1 MKKIIAQFVISIT
14 IALVAG
20 GNFVLAQGIKNSGSE
35 LDKVAVKSGTK
46 DNADL
51 GSISG
56 TVINAALQLVGLIFM
71 LLLVYAGVLW
81 MTARGEE
88 GQIEKAQKIITA
100 SIIGLIITISAY
112 AVTVFVTGRF
122 EGP

>member
-1 MKKIIAQFVISIT
+1 MKYILTILLAIIVSSFGSQNI
-14 IALVAG
+14 
-20 GNFVLAQGIKNSGSE
+20 LAQGIKNSAGQ
-35 LDKVAVKSGTK
+35 LDKVADKSGVA
-46 DNADL
+46 DQNDL
-51 GSISG
+51 GNISG
-56 TVINAALQLVGLIFM
+56 TVINAALQLVGLMFM

-100 SIIGLIITISAY
+100 SVIGLIITISAY
-112 AVTVFVTGRF
+112 AVTVFVTGKF